1 MAKPES
7 REEHVSPSM
16 MHRAGLRVR
25 RSWKGV
31 LAGLL
36 MAAIAGWGIVDAL
49 LSGAAIA
56 VLWLLLFCGLAFAA
70 DSAVKR
76 LR

>member
-1 MAKPES
+1 MAKSES
-7 REEHVSPSM
+7 REEHLSPSM

-31 LAGLL
+31 LAGLFV
-36 MAAIAGWGIVDAL
+36 AAIAGWGIVDAL
-49 LSGAAIA
+49 LSGAGTAI
-56 VLWLLLFCGLAFAA
+56 LWLLVFCGLGVAA